1 MFKLGVI
8 TDEVSQDFEKGV
20 MFAKRH
26 GLDAVELRSA
36 WGRDPFALEKEDI
49 TKIKEILRK
58 YDMPICAL
66 STPLFKCG
74 FHEIGEIKKHQE
86 GLKRCIAY
94 AEELGAGMIRGFDFF
109 ADEAVTCEQIAEKLA
124 TPVQWISDA
133 GLTLALEF
141 DPTVNST
148 NARKLSKQV
157 RTVNHPNVK
166 ALYDPGNDI
175 FDPLHEIP
183 YPDGYE
189 FCQGL
194 ICHMHIKDAI
204 RRDGKPVCVAVGTG
218 WVDYPTL
225 LRRLD
230 RDGYDGYLVL
240 ETHYRLSQELMED
253 QLKHPGGY
261 AFSEAGEGAS
271 EESMISLKHLIKNAI
286 KEGE

>member
-36 WGRDPFALEKEDI
+36 WGRDPFALEKGDI

-58 YDMPICAL
+58 YEMQICAL

-74 FHEIGEIKKHQE
+74 FNDTGEIKKHQE
-86 GLKRCIAY
+86 GLKKCIAY
-94 AEELGAGMIRGFDFF
+94 AEELEIGIIRGFDFF

-124 TPVQWISDA
+124 APAKWISEA

-141 DPTVNST
+141 DPIVNST
-148 NARKLSKQV
+148 NAQKLSEQI

-189 FCQGL
+189 FCQDL
-194 ICHMHIKDAI
+194 ICHLHIKDAI
-204 RRDGKPVCVAVGTG
+204 RQNGKPVCVAVGTG
-218 WVDYPTL
+218 WVDYSAL
-225 LRRLD
+225 LQRLN
-230 RDGYDGYLVL
+230 RDGYNGYLVL
-240 ETHYRLSQELMED
+240 ETHYRLSQELMEE
-253 QLKHPGGY
+253 QLKHPGGF

-271 EESMISLKHLIKNAI
+271 EESIVSLKHLIKNSI